1 MPPYTPWTITPLSP
15 YGKYKPEEYQSEIA
29 AAQASTQY
37 QEMMARDREA
47 RAKQELE
54 ERRHDLLEDTTL
66 RARMRQMPLE
76 QLRRQQ
82 TAEVGTSEQALL
94 NAIAVEQTRKKEE
107 DRALLA
113 DERKTIE
120 RREAESLYNARM
132 ADHVRK
138 AEEDKRKDQPPE
150 WVGQQYREN
159 VRKMAI
165 PLATYGLG
173 VSPLEVPHPEVMR
186 KAIEAQGLLGR
197 TRRDIGEEQKYRKEE
212 ANIQKLRPDP
222 NELAKQQVEGLEL
235 ALKKVRLGMQAE
247 IMSNPA
253 MAALAMNSMMKKF
266 KTGVL
271 NVDNAV
277 AVAKETYNQT
287 LKSLADGKTAL
298 GQMMESTAKL
308 NAVAKALTPAVMNVL
323 RTQFHDMY
331 PGMDVQREE
340 DRIDT
345 AIDGLLKLGAESIIK
360 HSGKIGADRTK
371 PAEQL
376 YEWLVA
382 AHHAASLQLQEKEAT
397 TIFSD
402 LPSNF
407 RINDPGSLKQIAV
420 FLNNVHNKFNDKMQ
434 ALIEN
439 RGLLYQATHPSI
451 LNSGNTR
458 R

>member
-15 YGKYKPEEYQSEIA
+15 YGKYKPEEYQAEIA
-29 AAQASTQY
+29 ATQASTQY

-54 ERRHDLLEDTTL
+54 ERKYDLLEDTTL

-113 DERKTIE
+113 DQRKTIAE
-120 RREAESLYNARM
+120 QRAADVYGETMSAFQREQKEAA
-132 ADHVRK
+132 K
-138 AEEDKRKDQPPE
+138 KDEPPE

-173 VSPLEVPHPEVMR
+173 ASPLEVPHPEVMR

-197 TRRDIGEEQKYRKEE
+197 TRRGIGEEQKYRKEE

-222 NELAKQQVEGLEL
+222 NELLRQRNERLKFVLENT
-235 ALKKVRLGMQAE
+235 RMGMQVE

-253 MAALAMNSMMKKF
+253 MAALAMDSMMKKF

-271 NVDNAV
+271 NVENAL

-287 LKSLADGKTAL
+287 EKSLADGKTAL
-298 GQMMESTAKL
+298 GQMMESSAKL

-323 RTQFHDMY
+323 RTQFHDMH
-331 PGMDVQREE
+331 PDMDVQGEE
-340 DRIDT
+340 ARIDM
-345 AIDGLLKLGAESIIK
+345 AIDGLLKLGAESIVK

-376 YEWLVA
+376 YQWLVA
-382 AHHAASLQLQEKEAT
+382 AHHAASLQLQEKDAT
-397 TIFSD
+397 TIFPD
-402 LPSNF
+402 MIRTF
-407 RINDPGSLKQIAV
+407 RPNDPNSAERIAR
-420 FLNNVHNKFNDKMQ
+420 FLNGVHTKFNDRME

-439 RGLLYQATHPSI
+439 RGLLYQAIHPSI
-451 LNSGNTR
+451 TGNTR